1 MVETK
6 QKKRCSPFYLLLQ
19 EAWLCPPLPQTWVAN
34 VATTCSLRP
43 HGSGLQ
49 HNVHTSGQVF
59 WTAEQ
64 RKLRSYRSRQLYD
77 SVSRHLSRRQHT
89 HEHTKREQL
98 LFCVCPGA
106 VLCALFVPTDS
117 TNAGHIASASCVHWA
132 RTSGRSTASAA
143 SRISSGMQVRQL
155 KVLFCPLVTPAL
167 QKTQV

>member
-1 MVETK
+1 MK
-6 QKKRCSPFYLLLQ
+6 QKKWCSPFYLLLQ

-34 VATTCSLRP
+34 VATTFSLRP

-49 HNVHTSGQVF
+49 HNVHTSGQEIC
-59 WTAEQ
+59 TAEQ
-64 RKLRSYRSRQLYD
+64 ECPRSYRYPQSNPKFA
-77 SVSRHLSRRQHT
+77 RHLSRRQHT

-106 VLCALFVPTDS
+106 VLRALCVPTDS

-143 SRISSGMQVRQL
+143 SRISSGMRS
-155 KVLFCPLVTPAL
+155 FA
-167 QKTQV
+167 TQV